1 MRLQTIEHPNQI
13 CGIPELYYHEGSHR
27 TVDYDGYFN
36 LFYIEKHKKYT
47 RIKNLALELTLA
59 GYSELTLMHD
69 RESIV
74 TYTLNP
80 NVRRQYRF
88 EFPYQQYD
96 QGVFWF
102 RLEKSLQDFETT
114 EADAEN
120 LTESCVAGG
129 YSSDLTDPWQIN
141 IAVDICTYR
150 REQDALTGLQRIA
163 EIMDQKLDVSKH
175 LYTFLID
182 NGKTLEGHP
191 EITKITE
198 KYTNRIQ
205 VIANKNT
212 GGAGG
217 FTRGMIEAIRKQ
229 DELGLTHIL
238 LMDDDAKFDPD
249 LFVRLYGFLS
259 VLKPEYRDIR
269 VGGGLFREDFPFA
282 MNSCGEWSENF
293 DIINP
298 QRLKDMRQ
306 YVNCVNPFMT
316 GTQDEKQMYSGWWCC
331 CYSLNVVR
339 SNNLPLPVFIHDDD
353 IEYEIR
359 NKNYGIVFLNGI
371 NVWHPGFDFSMYGV
385 NQYYDIRNKLI
396 TATLHEETKS
406 DAVIIKRVVK
416 RMAALLFQFRYTE
429 MEFVYWA
436 LKDFCK
442 GPEWLYK
449 VNAEKLNT
457 NLRAIMNK
465 RAKLWPLNELKL
477 NNTEEDAVA
486 KLIHQ
491 YGFEKLKEGYD
502 RQEDRKPCRVF
513 SINGWLLPAD
523 KRTEVIT
530 VLHSPFDTFRASDV
544 VLIDPNT
551 KQGIKNHKQ
560 YSKLLLFI
568 GMSLKVMILVTQRY
582 RKAAKLYRENLNQIS
597 CQSTWIRYLDQD

>member
-47 RIKNLALELTLA
+47 RITNLTLELTLA
-59 GYSELTLMHD
+59 GYTKLTLMHD
-69 RESIV
+69 RESLAA
-74 TYTLNP
+74 YTLYP
-80 NVRRQYRF
+80 NEHRQYQF

-102 RLEKSLQDFETT
+102 RLEKSLQDADTAETDSQDS
-114 EADAEN
+114 AA
-120 LTESCVAGG
+120 SYVAGS
-129 YSSDLTDPWQIN
+129 YSTNLTDPEPVN

-150 REQDALTGLQRIA
+150 REQDALTGLKRIA
-163 EIMDQKLDVSKH
+163 ELMNQELDVSSH
-175 LYTFLID
+175 LYAFLID
-182 NGKTLEGHP
+182 NGETLEDRP
-191 EITKITE
+191 AITKIT
-198 KYTNRIQ
+198 KQHFGRMQ

-217 FTRGMIEAIRKQ
+217 FTRGMIEAIQKQ
-229 DELGLTHIL
+229 DDLDLTHIL

-259 VLKPEYRDIR
+259 ALKQEYRDIR
-269 VGGGLFREDFPFA
+269 VGGGLFREDFPYA

-306 YVNCVNPFMT
+306 YANCVNPFMT
-316 GTQDEKQMYSGWWCC
+316 GTKDEKQMYSGWWCC

-396 TATLHEETKS
+396 TAALHEETKT

-442 GPEWLYK
+442 GPDWLCRVK
-449 VNAEKLNT
+449 AEKLNA
-457 NLRAIMNK
+457 NFRAIMSK
-465 RAKLWPLNELKL
+465 RARLRPLNELKL
-477 NNTEEDAVA
+477 NSTEETAVNRV
-486 KLIHQ
+486 IQQ
-491 YGFEKLKEGYD
+491 YSLEKLKEGYD
-502 RQEDRKPCRVF
+502 RQEDKKPCRVF
-513 SINGWLLPAD
+513 NINGWLLPAE
-523 KRTEVIT
+523 KRTEVTT

-544 VLIDPNT
+544 ILIDPNT
-551 KQGIKNHKQ
+551 KKGIKNCKQ

-568 GMSLKVMILVTQRY
+568 GLSLKVIILVMQKY
-582 RKAAKLYRENLNQIS
+582 RKAVKLYQENLNQIS
-597 CQSTWIRYLDQD
+597 CQSTWLRYLNQD